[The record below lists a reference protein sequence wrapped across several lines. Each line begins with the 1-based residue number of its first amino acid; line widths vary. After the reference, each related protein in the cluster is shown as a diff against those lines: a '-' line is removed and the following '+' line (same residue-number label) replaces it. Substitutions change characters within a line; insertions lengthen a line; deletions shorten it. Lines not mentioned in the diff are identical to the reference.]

1 MKRWLCT
8 VVAVFGLGLALAQA
22 QNVGQARESYY
33 GFGPTGLVTLGDFT
47 EFGFLL
53 GLQLSGPVAASLEL
67 RGTLDTVLIASNIGV
82 DLLYPFA
89 MSVDTRAYAGGGADF
104 FHFVFPDPEYG
115 NAFGLHG
122 TAGLEFYNGN
132 TGLYSEVQPYLLLDR
147 TLFAIKVRAGVN
159 VYF

>member
-1 MKRWLCT
+1 MLSLL
-8 VVAVFGLGLALAQA
+8 AVLGLS
-22 QNVGQARESYY
+22 VGQARESYY

-53 GLQLSGPVAASLEL
+53 GLQLGGPVAAGLEL
-67 RGTLDTVLIASNIGV
+67 RGTLDTVLIASNIGA

-89 MSVDTRAYAGGGADF
+89 ISADTRGYAGGGADF
-104 FHFVFPDPEYG
+104 FHFVFSDPEYG
-115 NAFGLHG
+115 NTFGLHG